1 MANES
6 IAVLLTERNAEKMFP
21 NTVINLIEGGVGVF
35 GNIVVLIMYTKY
47 IADKSGSRYFIP
59 ILALVD
65 LFGCLSNVIEYHL
78 DNTMMYTYPSVALC
92 KMILFLM
99 ILTAGFSAHL
109 IFSIALQR
117 YLMICRPLGPQMTK
131 RFCRIAI
138 VVILGVSFGYS
149 APVLKFA
156 NLYERM
162 TKFNSGNSS
171 RYITLLYCHFDD
183 KIESSV
189 MVPYFGTLLFL
200 TFINIIATSG
210 LYIPVTRAI
219 YRTLLTSNVQGKE
232 HGNKPATSHRAE
244 QTATQETSRKQ
255 KARKR
260 ISVMFLVIIIVYVV
274 SYMTSLVTQIHTF
287 VNPMYLT
294 GLRLNIYYF
303 FLRFNLLNHIANP
316 YIYWF
321 YDVKF
326 RKELRRLCCG
336 RFQSKQV
343 HS

>member
-21 NTVINLIEGGVGVF
+21 NTVIHLIEGGIGVF

-65 LFGCLSNVIEYHL
+65 LFGCLSNVIEFHL

-92 KMILFLM
+92 KIILFLM
-99 ILTAGFSAHL
+99 IMTAGFSAHL

-117 YLMICRPLGPQMTK
+117 YLMICRPLGPQMAK

-138 VVILGVSFGYS
+138 VVIFVVSFGYS

-171 RYITLLYCHFDD
+171 RYIPIL
-183 KIESSV
+183 
-189 MVPYFGTLLFL
+189 
-200 TFINIIATSG
+200 
-210 LYIPVTRAI
+210 
-219 YRTLLTSNVQGKE
+219 
-232 HGNKPATSHRAE
+232 
-244 QTATQETSRKQ
+244 
-255 KARKR
+255 
-260 ISVMFLVIIIVYVV
+260 
-274 SYMTSLVTQIHTF
+274 
-287 VNPMYLT
+287 
-294 GLRLNIYYF
+294 
-303 FLRFNLLNHIANP
+303 
-316 YIYWF
+316 
-321 YDVKF
+321 
-326 RKELRRLCCG
+326 
-336 RFQSKQV
+336 
-343 HS
+343 

>member
-6 IAVLLTERNAEKMFP
+6 IEVLLSEKNAEKMFP
-21 NTVINLIEGGVGVF
+21 NTVIHLIEGVIGVF
-35 GNIVVLIMYTKY
+35 GNIVVLMMYTKY
-47 IADKSGSRYFIP
+47 VTDKSGSRYFIP

-65 LFGCLSNVIEYHL
+65 LFGCLSNVIQFHL
-78 DNTMMYTYPSVALC
+78 DNTMTYTYPSVALC
-92 KMILFLM
+92 KLLLFLM
-99 ILTAGFSAHL
+99 IITGGFSAHL
-109 IFSIALQR
+109 IFSIAMQR

-138 VVILGVSFGYS
+138 VIISVVSFGYS
-149 APVLKFA
+149 APVLKFG

-162 TKFNSGNSS
+162 TKFNSGNAS
-171 RYITLLYCHFDD
+171 RYISIFYCHFDD
-183 KIESSV
+183 NQESSV

-210 LYIPVTRAI
+210 LYIPVTRTI
-219 YRTLLTSNVQGKE
+219 YRRLLTSNGQSKRNGDKT
-232 HGNKPATSHRAE
+232 ATSHSPELA
-244 QTATQETSRKQ
+244 ATQKTSRKQ

-274 SYMTSLVTQIHTF
+274 SYMTSLVTQIYTF

-294 GLRLNIYYF
+294 GFRLNIYYF

-321 YDVKF
+321 YDIKF
-326 RKELRRLCCG
+326 QKELRRLCFG
-336 RFQSKQV
+336 RCQSQPV
-343 HS
+343 HP